1 MPDHST
7 HFEAMSSGMIL
18 TNAILLYRS
27 QGSRN
32 PHAYGA
38 SGQDAC
44 AFASIHA
51 VGHTHE
57 DHPVIA
63 AGVPL
68 TRAHLRQWTE
78 ALGRSVA
85 PELLPTDMLVAH
97 TDMLAWWVPAQV
109 RPAWFALSSPPDG
122 LRVLHD
128 RIIAAV
134 PYPAHLFVA
143 NRSGLGVYALPT
155 NERPTAE
162 TRLLNSPILN
172 VFVGGQLCWGNIPK
186 PRSLTIASIP
196 DYERAVF
203 ESWSTHPNPG
213 QERTVTGKGGLIR
226 LWDGLAARGAQRF
239 PVSRL
244 KPLSFSGSRQ
254 AARGQRNITSEPVT
268 VGALIARWNRR

>member
-7 HFEAMSSGMIL
+7 HFEATSGGMIL

-27 QGSRN
+27 QGSRI
-32 PHAYGA
+32 PQAYGA
-38 SGQDAC
+38 STQDAC

-51 VGHTHE
+51 VDQTHE
-57 DHPVIA
+57 DHPTIA

-85 PELLPTDMLVAH
+85 PELLPDNILVAH
-97 TDMLAWWVPAQV
+97 ADMLAWWVPPQV

-122 LRVLHD
+122 LRVLHE
-128 RIIAAV
+128 RNIVPV

-143 NRSGLGVYALPT
+143 TRSGLGVYALPT
-155 NERPTAE
+155 NARPTAE
-162 TRLLNSPILN
+162 TRLLHSPILN
-172 VFVGGQLCWGNIPK
+172 VFVGGQLCWGNIPR
-186 PRSLTIASIP
+186 PGSLSIASIP
-196 DYERAVF
+196 DFERAVF

-226 LWDGLAARGAQRF
+226 LWDDLAARGAKCF
-239 PVSRL
+239 PVGRL
-244 KPLSFSGSRQ
+244 KPLSFAGRRQ
-254 AARGQRNITSEPVT
+254 PGPNARRTAPDPVT

>member
-32 PHAYGA
+32 SHAYGA

-44 AFASIHA
+44 AFASMHA
-51 VGHTHE
+51 VENTNE
-57 DHPVIA
+57 DHPAIA

-85 PELLPTDMLVAH
+85 PELLPANMLVAH
-97 TDMLAWWVPAQV
+97 ADMLAWWVPAQV
-109 RPAWFALSSPPDG
+109 RPAWFALSSPPQG
-122 LRVLHD
+122 LRVLHE
-128 RIIAAV
+128 RNIVPV

-143 NRSGLGVYALPT
+143 TRSGVGVYALPT

-162 TRLLNSPILN
+162 TRLLHSPILN
-172 VFVGGQLCWGNIPK
+172 VFVGGQLCWGNIPR
-186 PRSLTIASIP
+186 PRSFSIASIP

-226 LWDGLAARGAQRF
+226 LWDDLAARGAKRF
-239 PVSRL
+239 PVRRL
-244 KPLSFSGSRQ
+244 KPLSFAGCRQ
-254 AARGQRNITSEPVT
+254 PVRNARHTAPDPVT